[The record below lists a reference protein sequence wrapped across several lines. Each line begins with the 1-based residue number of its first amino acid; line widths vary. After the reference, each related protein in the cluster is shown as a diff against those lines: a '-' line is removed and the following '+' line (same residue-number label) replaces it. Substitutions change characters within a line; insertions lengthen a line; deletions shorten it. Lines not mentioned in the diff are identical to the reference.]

1 MKFNEYYKHYL
12 SLHQNKTCRLLHFV
26 GQWATI
32 FFIYIIIKYEL
43 WLLILLAPFVVY
55 QFALSGHYFFENNET
70 AAFKNPWMAKLADWR
85 MFCEIIIGKVKL
97 F

>member
-1 MKFNEYYKHYL
+1 M
-12 SLHQNKTCRLLHFV
+12 HFV

-55 QFALSGHYFFENNET
+55 PFAWSGHYFFEKNEP